1 MTKKTS
7 LWQRLKNAFSPSD
20 TSARPLENAPFPSVQ
35 PADTAGKNA
44 QTGQKIVDLTQS
56 NKQLSIAPN
65 DIDSLLADMG
75 YQFDYHPPS
84 PNPDTGNDSD
94 NKPVHHFAMQVS
106 DGERE
111 WGCLLRFFEAEQLLA
126 VYSIFPFSVPD
137 SHRGEML
144 AVISYFNYDLVL
156 GNLELDIHDGE
167 LRFKT
172 SLDLEVT
179 GLSSDILA
187 YLLHSNFGITSR
199 LHDALWDVVQKSAP
213 AVTASEAV
221 ESLLLAQQANT
232 FYLMTDVYQ

>member
-7 LWQRLKNAFSPSD
+7 LWQRLKHVFGS
-20 TSARPLENAPFPSVQ
+20 
-35 PADTAGKNA
+35 A
-44 QTGQKIVDLTQS
+44 QTPAPESDIPSQANANNSTRQMIVDLVEQRQPDTQS
-56 NKQLSIAPN
+56 ANPTVIAN
-65 DIDSLLADMG
+65 DIDVMLASMG
-75 YQFDYHPPS
+75 YQFSYHPPRILGS
-84 PNPDTGNDSD
+84 STD
-94 NKPVHHFAMQVS
+94 NRPLHHFSMQVS

-111 WGCLLRFFEAEQLLA
+111 WGCLLRFFEKEQLFA

-137 SHRGEML
+137 SHRGEMS
-144 AVISYFNYDLVL
+144 AVISYLNYDLVL

-179 GLSSDILA
+179 GLSPDILA

-199 LHDALWDVVQKSAP
+199 LHDTLWDVVQKSAP
-213 AVTASEAV
+213 AGTASEAV